1 MSKIE
6 FLKKYIDEVISEV
19 EKELDE
25 STATGD
31 IAGYETPNAFSDNSD
46 ATKRRKKKIATQLG
60 MQLVGKVESVNE
72 EKVYID
78 FLNKKKGFKQDRIK
92 FNSYEAAVKWAKQNF
107 DKFDRDMIKYESVN
121 EATASEVIKDLDKV
135 RTDLIKKVDVLIS
148 KKKKLYSD
156 VDITTPMSADEKKLD
171 KDIQDIFSQIQQ
183 LIQQKRKIKNESIN
197 ELTHNEKSIRDGN
210 PNNVYYAFYKGQFE
224 AIYSSMGPS
233 GLFDMYWDKFKVRRP
248 AGSKFKLNPEFVFIS
263 KKDYDSSTSNRYS
276 KLKPHVDK
284 FWDKLQNESVN
295 EASTSFVSGNSGRTI
310 THLDNKKYQLTKDVK
325 GAQIGNYHSV
335 VLPKGSIIHNLPGGV
350 FVSHPSLKDKFSG
363 IKETPKFGFRVTTNP
378 NTLTTIEKS
387 SKILESVNEYNLND
401 IIKQIK
407 TYDKPKDAKLL
418 TIKVIN
424 KLKDT
429 RNKANL
435 SNKIQIQ
442 KIIDTIEGEYNKGKY
457 IKLESVNESVN
468 AKDGK
473 ISSNGKLIGYYSFD
487 RDSDSFW
494 VDDVKKGKGQLSFD
508 TKKEV
513 EDYFKK
519 NERDALKHLEKV
531 RESVNENR
539 WLELKNDDS
548 MHANKKL
555 AVGLRE
561 LKNQLQEV
569 ETFFRW
575 YNQIKTMNE
584 LDSNQYW
591 KRTNSHIYK
600 IKERIINIARTL
612 KEIEQ

>member
-1 MSKIE
+1 MPKIE
-6 FLKKYIDEVISEV
+6 SLKNYIDELISEV

-60 MQLVGKVESVNE
+60 MQLVGKVESV
-72 EKVYID
+72 
-78 FLNKKKGFKQDRIK
+78 
-92 FNSYEAAVKWAKQNF
+92 S
-107 DKFDRDMIKYESVN
+107 
-121 EATASEVIKDLDKV
+121 EAT
-135 RTDLIKKVDVLIS
+135 
-148 KKKKLYSD
+148 
-156 VDITTPMSADEKKLD
+156 
-171 KDIQDIFSQIQQ
+171 
-183 LIQQKRKIKNESIN
+183 
-197 ELTHNEKSIRDGN
+197 
-210 PNNVYYAFYKGQFE
+210 
-224 AIYSSMGPS
+224 
-233 GLFDMYWDKFKVRRP
+233 
-248 AGSKFKLNPEFVFIS
+248 
-263 KKDYDSSTSNRYS
+263 
-276 KLKPHVDK
+276 
-284 FWDKLQNESVN
+284 
-295 EASTSFVSGNSGRTI
+295 TSFVSGNSGRTI

-363 IKETPKFGFRVTTNP
+363 TKETPKFGFRVTTNSD
-378 NTLTTIEKS
+378 TLITIEKS

-401 IIKQIK
+401 IIKQVK

-424 KLKDT
+424 KLKDS
-429 RNKANL
+429 RNKAN
-435 SNKIQIQ
+435 SSKKIEIQ
-442 KIIDTIEGEYNKGKY
+442 KVIDAIEGEYNKGKY
-457 IKLESVNESVN
+457 LKL
-468 AKDGK
+468 
-473 ISSNGKLIGYYSFD
+473 
-487 RDSDSFW
+487 
-494 VDDVKKGKGQLSFD
+494 
-508 TKKEV
+508 
-513 EDYFKK
+513 
-519 NERDALKHLEKV
+519 
-531 RESVNENR
+531 ESVNENR
-539 WLELKNDDS
+539 WLELKNDES

-561 LKNQLQEV
+561 LKNQLKEV